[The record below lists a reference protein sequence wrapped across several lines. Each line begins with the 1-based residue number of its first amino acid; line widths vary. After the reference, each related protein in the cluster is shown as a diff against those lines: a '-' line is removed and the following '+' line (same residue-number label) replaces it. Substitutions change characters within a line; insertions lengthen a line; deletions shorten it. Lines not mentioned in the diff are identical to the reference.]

1 MQHELARLTQQIRDN
16 ERIWTGFRAI
26 EVRMISATTLRALVS
41 IITDDIPRLFPNVDF
56 VTLSCFDPDFE
67 IGRFLAQGDP
77 ASVLPPSVI
86 LLHEPVRVVTG
97 TPYGRTQL
105 GLWQA
110 TVHAPLFPGYRH
122 RVGSVAITP
131 LVLRGECIGSLN
143 QVSRDPQHFSPEV
156 ATDLLEHL
164 AAVTAIC
171 LDSSL
176 NRERLKQDGLTDPLT
191 GVANRRFFERR
202 LGEEVERWSRR
213 REPLICMMVDIDHFK
228 QVNDRYGHSAGDSV
242 LQHVAGYLGRGLR
255 GVDVLARYG
264 GEEFVL
270 LLPNTSARQGMKI
283 AERLR
288 RSIAEQPLEGAAAE
302 AIAVTVSIGI
312 ACLKP
317 RQAPRDA
324 PAGEWLF
331 EQADRALYAAK
342 AGGRNRTVHADGIG

>member
-1 MQHELARLTQQIRDN
+1 VQHDLARLTQQIRDN

-26 EVRMISATTLRALVS
+26 EVRMISAPTLRALVG
-41 IITDDIPRLFPNVDF
+41 IITEDIPRFFPNVDR

-67 IGRFLAQGDP
+67 IGRFLVQGET
-77 ASVLPPSVI
+77 SPPSSVI
-86 LLHEPVRVVTG
+86 LLHEPIQIVPG
-97 TPYGRTQL
+97 MPYGRTRL

-110 TVHAPLFPGYRH
+110 QAHATLFPGYRH
-122 RVGSVAITP
+122 RTGSVAITP

-143 QVSRDPQHFSPEV
+143 QVSHDPQHFNPDV

-171 LDSSL
+171 LDSAI

-213 REPLICMMVDIDHFK
+213 REPLTCMMVDIDHFK
-228 QVNDRYGHSAGDSV
+228 QVNDRFGHSAGDAV
-242 LQHVAGYLGRGLR
+242 LQHVAGFLGRGLR

-270 LLPNTSARQGMKI
+270 LLPNTSGRQAMKI

-288 RSIAEQPLEGAAAE
+288 RNIAEQPCTAVTSEPVP
-302 AIAVTVSIGI
+302 VTVSIGV

-317 RQAPRDA
+317 RQSLPASAP
-324 PAGEWLF
+324 GEWLF
-331 EQADRALYAAK
+331 EQADKALYAAK
-342 AGGRNRTVHADGIG
+342 AAGRNQTVHADALG

>member
-1 MQHELARLTQQIRDN
+1 
-16 ERIWTGFRAI
+16 
-26 EVRMISATTLRALVS
+26 MISASSLRELIR
-41 IITDDIPRLFPNVDF
+41 IITDDIPRLFASVDL
-56 VTLSCFDPDFE
+56 VTLSCYDPDFE
-67 IGRFLAQGDP
+67 IGRFLQQGEG
-77 ASVLPPSVI
+77 ATELPRSVI
-86 LLHEPVRVVTG
+86 LLHEPVRAMAG
-97 TPYGRTQL
+97 MSYGRTEL

-110 TVHAPLFPGYRH
+110 DIHRVLFPGYRH
-122 RVGSVAITP
+122 RLGSVAITP

-143 QVSRDPQHFSPEV
+143 QVSHDPQHFSPDV

-171 LDSSL
+171 LDSAI

-202 LGEEVERWSRR
+202 LAEEVERWSRR
-213 REPLICMMVDIDHFK
+213 REPLVCMMVDIDHFK
-228 QVNDRYGHSAGDSV
+228 QVNDRFGHSTGDDV
-242 LQHVAGYLGRGLR
+242 LQHVARFLGRGLR

-288 RSIAEQPLEGAAAE
+288 RSIAEQPCKSAAAE
-302 AIAVTVSIGI
+302 PIPVTVSIGI

-317 RQAPRDA
+317 RQPPREA
-324 PAGEWLF
+324 PASEWLF

-342 AGGRNRTVHADGIG
+342 TSGRNRTVHADEIR